1 MKDVL
6 KRAGYRWDPDRR
18 VWWIDGDDEKIAGE
32 TVFLN
37 SLGPPVRPW
46 VERID
51 WHNRYRR

>member
-6 KRAGYRWDPDRR
+6 KRAGYRWDSGRR

-32 TVFLN
+32 TVFLQ
-37 SLGPPVRPW
+37 SLGPPVRPQ